1 MDNNRPNPN
10 LDPTLAPQI
19 ADLERRLRLALR
31 HQPAPSGLRT
41 RVLAQSQS
49 QSLSRARR
57 ARQHGSTWV
66 LQRLA
71 ASLVLAAV
79 FAGLV
84 AYRQSEERR
93 KGEAA
98 RQQVLTALRI
108 TSHALQN
115 AGTRANDH
123 PDN

>member
-10 LDPTLAPQI
+10 LDPKI

-31 HQPAPSGLRT
+31 HQPAPAGLRT
-41 RVLAQSQS
+41 RVLAQS

-57 ARQHGSTWV
+57 ARQHGRTWV

-84 AYRQSEERR
+84 VYRQSEERR

-115 AGTRANDH
+115 ACTRVNDH